1 MGCLNENHHRAKL
14 DRNLRPDGPEYRV
27 TKNGSCCCL
36 ETKQKGIHSN
46 GWWIQ
51 FCRLSAESTQMCIK
65 LQKRSAQLTWYFF
78 ECALNL
84 SVNLRSNLPPFTRW
98 SCVYSIHLNSH
109 ATIEL
114 LFVVFEIKIEKS
126 FSQQNFWWSD
136 TIFYVFNCCRYLII
150 NLTLIVSA
158 LSLWGSHLFV

>member
-14 DRNLRPDGPEYRV
+14 DRNFEARWTGISRY
-27 TKNGSCCCL
+27 
-36 ETKQKGIHSN
+36 QKRLLLLFRDKAKRIHSSVD
-46 GWWIQ
+46 GWIQ
-51 FCRLSAESTQMCIK
+51 FCRLSDSTQMCIK

-114 LFVVFEIKIEKS
+114 LFVVFEIKIEKVS
-126 FSQQNFWWSD
+126 RSKTFGD
-136 TIFYVFNCCRYLII
+136 LIRF
-150 NLTLIVSA
+150 LRVQL
-158 LSLWGSHLFV
+158 LSLLNY